1 MYKIVNK
8 KKLFATVLLDIVGYL
23 AFFPILLFKRQKR
36 IEPDSVKSILII
48 RTAYLGD
55 VVMTLPVLKPLK
67 ERFPNSKITFLTSTA
82 AREVL
87 INNPYV
93 DEILTF
99 NPFWFYP
106 SERKKYVEFI
116 RSLKRRSFDL
126 VIEARGDLRELLLL
140 VLPLKARYKVSFTFG
155 GGGFILSHRVPF
167 TGVKHKLEYHLDIA
181 RYLDCGVNEEIEW
194 GVYLT
199 EEEKKGVE
207 KILDD
212 NKIGKPF
219 ICVHPG
225 ARHPLRRWFPERFA
239 SLCDRIAKELN
250 IPIVFLGAKDEKDV
264 IDEVISK
271 MEYVPRNLA
280 GLLSLREMSGI
291 LSKSQLFICNN
302 SGPMHIAA
310 SLKVP
315 TVVIH
320 GPSKS
325 YWDAPYGNLSR
336 IMERPFPCR
345 DSCDENSCHHSNYAE
360 CLKAITV
367 EEVFTAVKD
376 ILREMKK
383 GK

>member
-8 KKLFATVLLDIVGYL
+8 KKLLATMLLDAIGYSV
-23 AFFPILLFKRQKR
+23 FFPGLLFKRQKEIR
-36 IEPDSVKSILII
+36 PDCIKSILII

-82 AREVL
+82 ARDVL
-87 INNPYV
+87 INNPYI
-93 DEILTF
+93 DEIITF

-116 RSLKRRSFDL
+116 RGLKQRSFDL
-126 VIEARGDLRELLLL
+126 VIEARGDIRELLLL
-140 VLPLKARYKVSFTFG
+140 VFPLKARYKVSFGFG

-167 TGVKHKLEYHLDIA
+167 TGVKHKLEYHLDIVK
-181 RYLDCGVNEEIEW
+181 YLGCESSDELEW

-199 EEEKKGVE
+199 DEEKKGIE
-207 KILDD
+207 KILYD
-212 NKIGKPF
+212 NRIDRPF

-239 SLCDRIAKELN
+239 SLCDKIVKELN
-250 IPIVFLGAKDEKDV
+250 IPIVFLGAKDEKAV
-264 IDEVISK
+264 IDEVIAK
-271 MEYVPRNLA
+271 MEHTPKNLA

-336 IMERPFPCR
+336 IMEKTFPCR
-345 DSCDENSCHHSNYAE
+345 DSCDENSCGQSNYAA

-376 ILREMKK
+376 ILKEMKK